1 LINNLLRLF
10 SYKDKLIFFFFI
22 LAFVLLSI
30 LDILG
35 IYFLSI
41 GISGIF
47 DQNNIFSFLKNFEK
61 IKINLLTNLEIKYFY
76 LFILIFFLFKNF
88 LAYFFYYFQAYFIS
102 YLSSSISSKLFY
114 NFFRSDYLKFVNF
127 NRAENIK
134 NLTNDVSKSIQL
146 INIVNVFAKE
156 TVLLLLII
164 IIIFFFNKN
173 FFFIITGLIIL
184 LLLIFKILY
193 SNKLKKFA
201 NENQHYLSN
210 QIKRILNSFN
220 LYIDIKLYNL
230 INFFYFKYK
239 NESYK
244 KELSEQKANSIIN
257 VPRLIIEV
265 FIVFLLYLFV
275 LIVTTKVDLINEISL
290 LIIFSLRTIPSIISI
305 NRVFFDL
312 KFCIPSLNILLKI
325 FNKKKDSIGKINKK
339 NLDTDFI
346 FNFKKEIIFQN
357 VSFGYEKNKKIINN
371 LNLKIKKNEKIVIYG
386 KSGEGKTTLLLMLL
400 GLIKPTKGKIIVD
413 GLNLNKLSNIWGEII
428 SFAPQDTVLIND
440 TLIENIAFKK
450 NLSKSDLQRL
460 KDSLKISKSGEF
472 LNKKYKNINIEE
484 QGLNF
489 SGGQRKRI
497 GLARALYKKAD
508 IYIFDE
514 PTSFLDDKTSE
525 DILRNLK
532 LFLLNKTAIFVTHNK
547 KLLSFCKKKYYLK
560 NGNLYSK

>member
-1 LINNLLRLF
+1 MINNLLRLF

-88 LAYFFYYFQAYFIS
+88 LAYFFYYFQASFIS
-102 YLSSSISSKLFY
+102 DLRSSISSKLFY

-173 FFFIITGLIIL
+173 FFFLITGLIFL

-201 NENQHYLSN
+201 NENQHYLSK

-257 VPRLIIEV
+257 VPRLVIEV

-275 LIVTTKVDLINEISL
+275 LVVTTKVDLINEISL

-305 NRVFFDL
+305 NRAFFDL

-472 LNKKYKNINIEE
+472 LKKKYKNINIEE

>member
-1 LINNLLRLF
+1 LINNLLRIF

-102 YLSSSISSKLFY
+102 DLSSSISSKLFY

-173 FFFIITGLIIL
+173 FFFLITGLIIL

-230 INFFYFKYK
+230 INFFYLKYK

-265 FIVFLLYLFV
+265 FIVFLLYLFI

-305 NRVFFDL
+305 NRAFFDL

-325 FNKKKDSIGKINKK
+325 FNKKDSVGKINKK
-339 NLDTDFI
+339 NLDADFI

-357 VSFGYEKNKKIINN
+357 VSFGYEKNKNIINN

-386 KSGEGKTTLLLMLL
+386 KSGEGKTTLLLILL
-400 GLIKPTKGKIIVD
+400 GFIKPTKGKIIVD

>member
-1 LINNLLRLF
+1 MINNLLRIF

-102 YLSSSISSKLFY
+102 DLSSSISSKLFY

-173 FFFIITGLIIL
+173 FFFLITGLIIL

-230 INFFYFKYK
+230 INFFYLKYK

-265 FIVFLLYLFV
+265 FIVFLLYLFI

-305 NRVFFDL
+305 NRAFFDL

-325 FNKKKDSIGKINKK
+325 FNKKDSVGKINKK
-339 NLDTDFI
+339 NLDADFI

-357 VSFGYEKNKKIINN
+357 VSFGYEKNKNIINN

-386 KSGEGKTTLLLMLL
+386 KSGEGKTTLLLILL
-400 GLIKPTKGKIIVD
+400 GFIKPTKGKIIVD

>member
-1 LINNLLRLF
+1 MITNLLRLF

-35 IYFLSI
+35 IYLLSV

-47 DQNNIFSFLKNFEK
+47 DQNNILFFLKNFEK

-76 LFILIFFLFKNF
+76 LFIFIFFLFKNF

-102 YLSSSISSKLFY
+102 DLSSSISSKLFY

-164 IIIFFFNKN
+164 SIIFFFNKT
-173 FFFIITGLIIL
+173 FFFLITGLIIL
-184 LLLIFKILY
+184 LLLILKILY

-201 NENQHYLSN
+201 NENQNYLSQ

-275 LIVTTKVDLINEISL
+275 LIATTKVDLINEISL

-305 NRVFFDL
+305 NRAYFDL

-325 FNKKKDSIGKINKK
+325 FNKNDSISKINKK

-346 FNFKKEIIFQN
+346 FNFKKEIIFKN

-371 LNLKIKKNEKIVIYG
+371 LNLKIEKNEKIVIYG
-386 KSGEGKTTLLLMLL
+386 KSGQGKTTLLLMLL
-400 GLIKPTKGKIIVD
+400 GFLKPTKGKIIVD

-440 TLIENIAFKK
+440 TLIENIAFK
-450 NLSKSDLQRL
+450 NILSKSDLQRL
-460 KDSLKISKSGEF
+460 KDSLKISKSREF
-472 LNKKYKNINIEE
+472 LDKKYKNINIEE

-497 GLARALYKKAD
+497 GLARTLYKKAD

-514 PTSFLDDKTSE
+514 PTSFLDDKTSV
-525 DILRNLK
+525 DILKNLK

-560 NGNLYSK
+560 NGKLYSK